1 MALISIISTI
11 LLAIGCQVQE
21 LFLFAGIATL
31 IVSVYICRTLPDA
44 LLRSILQFIFALCF
58 RVRITGLDNFKNANK
73 NTIIIAN
80 HSSLLDALLLA
91 AYLPEK
97 LTFAI
102 NSEWS
107 KKWFIRAFSSLFE
120 LYPIDP
126 TNPMAVRGLIEE
138 AKKGK
143 KMVILPEGRIT
154 VTGGLMKIYEGAA
167 VVADKAGAALLP
179 VRIDGAHISISLPVV
194 WILPIVLFVVLLG
207 LGLDYEIFIT
217 TRVRENRVRG
227 MSNDDAIDAAIT
239 SASGTISLC
248 ALIMGGTFCT
258 LLVGSS
264 SMVQEFGFALGIGI
278 FIDGLFMVTY
288 VGPALMH
295 LLGEMSWKGP
305 AFLQK
310 KQKDQ

>member
-1 MALISIISTI
+1 MIVTKEKPMSDNTMSFQGWVKDKFHGTNGYDKTYPTVISSSKVCGTNAAMYDISKTVTSQFDYIKVIVVVLLLI
-11 LLAIGCQVQE
+11 LLFLILGSYVTPVRAILCILMSVVW
-21 LFLFAGIATL
+21 TL
-31 IVSVYICRTLPDA
+31 A
-44 LLRSILQFIFALCF
+44 
-58 RVRITGLDNFKNANK
+58 
-73 NTIIIAN
+73 
-80 HSSLLDALLLA
+80 
-91 AYLPEK
+91 
-97 LTFAI
+97 LTFVVFQ
-102 NSEWS
+102 E
-107 KKWFIRAFSSLFE
+107 
-120 LYPIDP
+120 
-126 TNPMAVRGLIEE
+126 
-138 AKKGK
+138 
-143 KMVILPEGRIT
+143 IL
-154 VTGGLMKIYEGAA
+154 
-167 VVADKAGAALLP
+167 
-179 VRIDGAHISISLPVV
+179 SLPVV

-264 SMVQEFGFALGIGI
+264 SMIQEFGFALGIGI

-295 LLGEMSWKGP
+295 LLGEWSWKGP

-310 KQKDQ
+310 KQRNQ